1 MRIDLAIRLGLAE
14 LLANR
19 AGSKIEFLAM
29 DEVFGSQDSQ
39 HRDLVIDA
47 IKSVA
52 DRFKLVLVISHI
64 TETQAAFDQQI
75 VLGENGKV
83 EILFS

>member
-1 MRIDLAIRLGLAE
+1 
-14 LLANR
+14 
-19 AGSKIEFLAM
+19 
-29 DEVFGSQDSQ
+29 
-39 HRDLVIDA
+39 VIDA

-83 EILFS
+83 EIVYS